1 MLTGLYSA
9 GSAMDAASK
18 RHDVVAQNLAN
29 AQMPGYRRLGTMH
42 SSRESQFADHLKESV
57 QFEMQGVSADAICTD
72 FTPGAMQRTDNPLD
86 MAIEGNG
93 FFVIEGP
100 QGPLYTRNGTFQLD
114 SSGMLVTA
122 DQFPVAGKITL
133 PPGTSLSSVQ
143 VGTDGT
149 VYAEKV
155 PVGQIEIVTFPDLQK
170 LKTVGASL
178 YAAPPDLPAMPS
190 SGKVIQN
197 MREASNVSPIHEL
210 VELIA
215 AQRQHEAAQRSM
227 SVISEAVGRY
237 INTSMR

>member
-9 GSAMDAASK
+9 GSAMEAASK

-114 SSGMLVTA
+114 SSGKLVTA
-122 DQFPVAGKITL
+122 DQLPVAGDITI
-133 PPGTSLSSVQ
+133 PRGTSLSEVQ

-149 VYAEKV
+149 VYAGNV
-155 PVGQIEIVTFPDLQK
+155 QVGQLEIVTFPDLQK
-170 LKTVGASL
+170 LQTVGASL
-178 YAAPPDLPAMPS
+178 YAAPPDLPTMPAT
-190 SGKVIQN
+190 GKVLQN